1 MKKGKRKG
9 RKKERKK
16 ENSFFVIYKR
26 GGNYHFRLDKR
37 FIRSC
42 SRKAFNRLRENF
54 SIWKDFYII
63 LSFFFYVKVKVS
75 TNSKFLLFYFYNVSI
90 LRFFLEQIQCIDG
103 LLI

>member
-1 MKKGKRKG
+1 MKKGKRKE

-63 LSFFFYVKVKVS
+63 LSFFFFYVKVKVS
-75 TNSKFLLFYFYNVSI
+75 TNSKFLLFYFYNVFI
-90 LRFFLEQIQCIDG
+90 LRFFLEQIQQMDY
-103 LLI
+103 

>member
-1 MKKGKRKG
+1 MKKGKRKE

-63 LSFFFYVKVKVS
+63 LSFFF
-75 TNSKFLLFYFYNVSI
+75 
-90 LRFFLEQIQCIDG
+90 FF
-103 LLI
+103 

>member
-1 MKKGKRKG
+1 MKKGKRKE

-63 LSFFFYVKVKVS
+63 LSFFFLCKSKSFHEFQISTFLFLQCFYPS
-75 TNSKFLLFYFYNVSI
+75 ILPRTNSA
-90 LRFFLEQIQCIDG
+90 DG